1 MNVTRWIL
9 LAAVVGTG
17 CAHPPQPYVFNNPKG
32 GDAVMVVAKSLLRQ
46 GHKLAFVDRKNAEVV
61 TYWEDTKYRF
71 RETDDY
77 WDGTNIFLRYHVQF
91 RGQDNQ
97 IRVSAD
103 AQRCVPT
110 QVEITPTE
118 VISTCYKMDFVFGTQ
133 QRKVD
138 QLGKNLAAALAA
150 GG

>member
-1 MNVTRWIL
+1 
-9 LAAVVGTG
+9 
-17 CAHPPQPYVFNNPKG
+17 
-32 GDAVMVVAKSLLRQ
+32 MVVAKSLLRQ

-91 RGQDNQ
+91 RDQDNQ
-97 IRVSAD
+97 IRVTAD

-110 QVEITPTE
+110 QAEITSTE

-138 QLGKNLAAALAA
+138 QLGKDLAAALAA